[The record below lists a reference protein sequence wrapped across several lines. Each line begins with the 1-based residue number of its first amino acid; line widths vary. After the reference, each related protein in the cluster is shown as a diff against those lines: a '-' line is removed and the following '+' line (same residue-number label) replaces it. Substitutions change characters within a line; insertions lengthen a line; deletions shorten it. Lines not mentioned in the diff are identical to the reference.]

1 MQLHNVPILGGLTPD
16 APASRREKLAEDGAQ
31 AQKQIVGLLAKARSR
46 ARNLLILRICA
57 MTAAG
62 AAVALLI
69 GTLLASLN
77 GAVLA
82 RVIAIV
88 LTAGFAIAAVVVS
101 VRRGLSAKA
110 LARALGGPSEL
121 LSSVE
126 FSADPPAGAALELLS
141 LLH

>member
-1 MQLHNVPILGGLTPD
+1 MQNVPDSGDMMAAAQAAPSRPHSSAPD

-31 AQKQIVGLLAKARSR
+31 AQREIAGMLSRARSR
-46 ARNLLILRICA
+46 ARKLMVLRLLLLA
-57 MTAAG
+57 LGGTLAG
-62 AAVALLI
+62 LLA
-69 GTLLASLN
+69 GTLLASVN
-77 GAVLA
+77 GAILA

-88 LTAGFAIAAVVVS
+88 FAAGFAIAAVVVS

-126 FSADPPAGAALELLS
+126 FSADP
-141 LLH
+141 